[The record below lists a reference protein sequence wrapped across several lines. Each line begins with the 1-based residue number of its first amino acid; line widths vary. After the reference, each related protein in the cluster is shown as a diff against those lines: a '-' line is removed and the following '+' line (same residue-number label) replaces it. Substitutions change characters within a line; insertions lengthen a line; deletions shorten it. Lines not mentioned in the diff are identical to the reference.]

1 MWVLCRAETI
11 LCHHINGVRT
21 LRKIMGKM
29 GVLFALTYKRNNY
42 FPAHVL
48 AEVLRSPSTSN
59 VQRPLLSI
67 SRRGTITIYLESL
80 WRRHYIFSNDRT
92 AVLLL
97 NRNSQLFVLDTNIY
111 ASSTSIGGCATVF
124 NTLISIH

>member
-59 VQRPLLSI
+59 VQRP
-67 SRRGTITIYLESL
+67 
-80 WRRHYIFSNDRT
+80 
-92 AVLLL
+92 
-97 NRNSQLFVLDTNIY
+97 
-111 ASSTSIGGCATVF
+111 TSIA
-124 NTLISIH
+124 IHFQAWHYNDLPGVVMESSLHILE